1 MSNLKKTKRK
11 RKRLKSGVIILFF
24 LCVALLGLFLV
35 DWDTLYKQVTI
46 KGYTQFSEIGYNESE
61 ILKMTDILDE
71 NQLEQALSQDYHEDI
86 VERLTIEHYAT
97 LSDLGYDRA
106 QLDVILD
113 QPSTIRDYVVS
124 HPKIE
129 PILTW
134 LDQANLIPERFSR
147 YLSYAAEHPET
158 KPEFVIRLVNANRD
172 KPLYSDVQSTD
183 TSKGI
188 LMLVNKYFALESDYI
203 PPDLTPAS
211 SCGGFLMVKEAAAA
225 LNRLCTSLKDEGIDF
240 AISNTYR
247 SYTTQAK
254 IYNRYLGEDSQANV
268 DRYSARPGHSEH
280 QAGLAVDFKTTSADI
295 TAFAGTSADLYLKE
309 NAHLFGF
316 IQRYQ
321 SGQEILT
328 GYKTESWHY
337 RYVGVEVAIEL
348 KASGLTFDEY
358 VALNP

>member
-1 MSNLKKTKRK
+1 
-11 RKRLKSGVIILFF
+11 
-24 LCVALLGLFLV
+24 
-35 DWDTLYKQVTI
+35 
-46 KGYTQFSEIGYNESE
+46 
-61 ILKMTDILDE
+61 
-71 NQLEQALSQDYHEDI
+71 
-86 VERLTIEHYAT
+86 
-97 LSDLGYDRA
+97 
-106 QLDVILD
+106 
-113 QPSTIRDYVVS
+113 
-124 HPKIE
+124 
-129 PILTW
+129 
-134 LDQANLIPERFSR
+134 
-147 YLSYAAEHPET
+147 
-158 KPEFVIRLVNANRD
+158 
-172 KPLYSDVQSTD
+172 
-183 TSKGI
+183 
-188 LMLVNKYFALESDYI
+188 
-203 PPDLTPAS
+203 
-211 SCGGFLMVKEAAAA
+211 

-247 SYTTQAK
+247 SYATQAK

-295 TAFAGTSADLYLKE
+295 TAFTGTSADLYLKE

-337 RYVGVEVAIEL
+337 RYVGVEVATEL